1 LKFLWLLTLY
11 AAVSP
16 EQAALD
22 RISADSMRGNLSF
35 LASDALEGRTTPSR
49 GLNIAAE
56 FIASR
61 FRSAGLEPVA
71 GSYFQDAGFVSVTQS
86 LKDFRMKLSTGGDEL
101 DLGRGETE
109 VHSIKAI
116 DLANAPV
123 VDLPGSAIEG
133 KIVAGDA
140 RTYGTET
147 AMAKLR
153 EAKPALI
160 LLISGQ
166 GHGGEL
172 SWQSDEAE
180 VETPVIRIFN
190 AAAVEALNDKRPM
203 TFSLHLE
210 APEVNRTR
218 VENVLG
224 LLHGSDPALR
234 DEYVV
239 LSAHYDHLGV
249 INGQVYDGA
258 NDNGSGV
265 VSVIEMASALATL
278 DPHPKRSIIF
288 ANFFG
293 EEEGLFGSEYF
304 VHHSPVP
311 LRQIVANI
319 NLEQMGRTDEADGRE
334 VGAIAFTG
342 PSFSNL
348 PALMTAPARD
358 QDVKIYNKRGAN
370 SFFDRSDN
378 YPFAQMGIVAH
389 TVVVAFEYPDYH
401 APGDKWEKIDYANM
415 AKVDR
420 AVAAG
425 ILLIANSI
433 ETPKWSDTPQTEAY
447 RKARTPP

>member
-1 LKFLWLLTLY
+1 MKFIWLLLLY
-11 AAVSP
+11 AAVLP

-35 LASDALEGRTTPSR
+35 LASDALEGRATPSR

-61 FRSAGLEPVA
+61 FRSAGLDPVG
-71 GSYFQDAGFVSVTQS
+71 GSYFQDARFVSVTQS
-86 LKDFRMKLSTGGDEL
+86 LRDFRMKLSTDGEEL

-109 VHSIKAI
+109 VRSLKPI
-116 DLANAPV
+116 DLASALAV
-123 VDLPGSAIEG
+123 LLPDSAIEG

-140 RTYGTET
+140 RTFGTE
-147 AMAKLR
+147 AALAKLR
-153 EAKPALI
+153 AAKPALI
-160 LLISGQ
+160 LLVAGQ

-180 VETPVIRIFN
+180 AETPVIRIFN
-190 AAAVEALNDKRPM
+190 EAAAQALSEKRPI
-203 TFSLHLE
+203 TVTLHLE
-210 APEVNRTR
+210 GPEVNRTK

-224 LLHGSDPALR
+224 LLRGSDPALR

-249 INGQVYDGA
+249 KDGQVYDGA

-265 VSVIEMASALATL
+265 VSVIEMGAALASL
-278 DPHPKRSIIF
+278 DPHPKRSIVF
-288 ANFFG
+288 ATFFG

-304 VHHSPVP
+304 VHHPPVP
-311 LRQIVANI
+311 LRQIIANI
-319 NLEQMGRTDEADGRE
+319 NLEQMGRTDETDGRE

-348 PALMTAPARD
+348 PTLMAGPAHAE
-358 QDVKIYNKRGAN
+358 DVKIYNKRGAN

-389 TVVVAFEYPDYH
+389 TIVVAFEYPDYH

-425 ILLIANSI
+425 ILQIANSA
-433 ETPKWSDTPQTEAY
+433 ETPKWSDSPQTEAW
-447 RKARTPP
+447 RKAGNAP